1 MTSPIVPQGIN
12 PTLQQNIPQ
21 PAGNQQAGPAVSPN
35 EPAKPSRVLNPTV
48 QNYSINKT
56 VKDTFKKTATEE
68 NDKPAEKK
76 PLSPVKIVAGSLLAI
91 GAAVVAKKYFKGNT
105 SKAIT
110 NAEDLGKYIE
120 DLTKFVSTSTG
131 SQPVS
136 HIKIQFPIKEFLSK
150 SAHEIESSK
159 IDDDRLNN
167 IAKSLN
173 GVFEVMRRHAT
184 EESKIPRLNVVLSE
198 SLRGKEKDFIKTFE
212 YLGRSSVSGEE
223 AIKRGFI
230 TAEELGK
237 SKFFGLSDDFLKEI
251 ESVELNIHDK
261 NSVKDRIIGYFADKN
276 PLVVNVRS
284 HTYLD
289 EQSKWSQFKKFMG
302 ECFTG
307 IFKS

>member
-21 PAGNQQAGPAVSPN
+21 PGNQQAGPAGAPT
-35 EPAKPSRVLNPTV
+35 EPAKTTRVLNPTV
-48 QNYSINKT
+48 QKYSVNKT
-56 VKDTFKKTATEE
+56 INDTFKKTTNEE
-68 NDKPAEKK
+68 NEKTAEKK
-76 PLSPVKIVAGSLLAI
+76 PVSPAKIAIGSILAI
-91 GAAVVAKKYFKGNT
+91 GTALVAKKYIKGST
-105 SKAIT
+105 AKAIT

-120 DLTKFVSTSTG
+120 DLTKFVSNSTG
-131 SQPVS
+131 PQPVS

-150 SAHEIESSK
+150 NALEIENSK
-159 IDDDRLNN
+159 IDEDRLNN